1 VIAAG
6 IFGLLSRV
14 TTPVATNGGAAA
26 ASAFAIDRALDAAP
40 EMKTSLSSTLTR
52 SGVGLFI
59 WLAPL
64 VATVLVSGVRSLYAQ
79 QFLLFTKLA
88 VVTFGGA
95 YAALSYIAQEAVEK
109 HHWLSAGQMMDGL
122 GLAETTPGPLILVL
136 QFTAFMAAYQR
147 TNAAN
152 PLLAG
157 VVGSLIMLW
166 STFVPCFLWIF
177 VGAPYIE
184 NLRRN
189 KRLSAALRAITAA
202 VVGVVM
208 NLAVWFGL
216 HVIFGSVSERTFG
229 IIQVPVPDL
238 QTLRPVSLGLS
249 VLAAIAMFGFRASM
263 LVVLFGCAVA
273 ALIFSNWQFRVF

>member
-1 VIAAG
+1 MRLTPRTTTNAGGTSAGVFVID
-6 IFGLLSRV
+6 S
-14 TTPVATNGGAAA
+14 
-26 ASAFAIDRALDAAP
+26 ALDAEP
-40 EMKTSLSSTLTR
+40 GLKTSWSRTVR
-52 SGVGLFI
+52 VSGFGLFL
-59 WLAPL
+59 WLAPVVVTAL
-64 VATVLVSGVRSLYAQ
+64 AFGTHSVYTQ
-79 QFLLFTKLA
+79 QFFLFSKLA

-136 QFTAFMAAYQR
+136 QFAAFMAAYQR

-184 NLRRN
+184 NLRSN
-189 KRLSAALRAITAA
+189 KRLSAALTAITAA
-202 VVGVVM
+202 VVGVIL

-216 HVIFGSVSERTFG
+216 HVIFGVVNDRTFG
-229 IIQVPVPDL
+229 IAHIPVPALD
-238 QTLRPVSLGLS
+238 TLRPVSLGLS

-263 LVVLFGCAVA
+263 FAVLCACA
-273 ALIFSNWQFRVF
+273 ALALILSNWQFRVF